1 MAQVHLDRK
10 TLLVLAVAAL
20 GIALLVFLAGYLVG
34 LNSALADPA
43 EPDEPPSPL
52 ARQPAEEP
60 APEEDVPEIP
70 VRSPQEP
77 PEPEPETFSDEPV
90 PLDDS
95 DPPLQDPPQEP
106 PQRAREAPAG
116 GDFTIQLGA
125 FREEDHAEDLRAEL
139 LDLGL
144 DPEVLR
150 LDDPVLGVLYKVRVG
165 RYATFDDA
173 QDVAGQIRDQAG
185 HDAWAVRVEEGG

>member
-10 TLLVLAVAAL
+10 TLLVLAVAVL
-20 GIALLVFLAGYLVG
+20 VIALLVFLAGYLVG

-43 EPDEPPSPL
+43 EPGEPPSPV
-52 ARQPAEEP
+52 ARQPAGEP
-60 APEEDVPEIP
+60 AAEDDVPEIP

-77 PEPEPETFSDEPV
+77 AEPEPETFSDEPV

-95 DPPLQDPPQEP
+95 DPPLQEP
-106 PQRAREAPAG
+106 PREPPRRAREAPAD

-144 DPEVLR
+144 EPEVLR

-173 QDVAGQIRDQAG
+173 KDVAGQIRDQVG
-185 HDAWAVRVEEGG
+185 HDAWAVRVKE